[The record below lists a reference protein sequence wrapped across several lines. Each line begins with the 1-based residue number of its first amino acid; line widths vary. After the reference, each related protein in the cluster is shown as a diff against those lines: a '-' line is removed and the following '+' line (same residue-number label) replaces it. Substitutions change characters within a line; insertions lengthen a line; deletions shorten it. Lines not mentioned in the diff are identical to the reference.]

1 MKIEFLEAGAD
12 ECPLL
17 RIFGRDPETI
27 QRLGAIF
34 KQLAE
39 GVIDSARID
48 EIPGMEA
55 VGDCAVL
62 ARTHNRDR
70 GLNRQRGAFYWE
82 LTRDTWD
89 NVAWL
94 LVPFCG
100 DLKSGFQWLDS
111 VGEIQVLVSI
121 DGLW

>member
-17 RIFGRDPETI
+17 RIFSRDPETV
-27 QRLGAIF
+27 QRLRAIF

-55 VGDCAVL
+55 AGDCAVL
-62 ARTHNRDR
+62 ARICKRDR
-70 GLNRQRGAFYWE
+70 GLNYQHGEFYWE

-94 LVPFCG
+94 LGPFCG